1 MTNLVFQRMAA
12 AEYEVCSMVQKSEAL
27 DSRLRL
33 YVYQHLLR
41 SERVPSVA
49 EMAKQ
54 FDCSVRQV
62 RAALERLS
70 QSHAF
75 MTQENGKL
83 WRVAPFSA
91 IPTGFPVKVGKKS
104 WYGNC
109 IWDALGIPAMLHK
122 DATIGAACGCCN
134 FEMPLEVKNG
144 KLLQN
149 AGVIHIA
156 VPASEWYKD
165 VVFT

>member
-1 MTNLVFQRMAA
+1 MAQR
-12 AEYEVCSMVQKSEAL
+12 SDRF

-41 SERVPSVA
+41 TERAPSVA
-49 EMAKQ
+49 QIAKVLT
-54 FDCSVRQV
+54 CSIRQV

-75 MTQENGKL
+75 MVQENGEL
-83 WRVAPFSA
+83 WRAAPFSA
-91 IPTGFPVKVGKKS
+91 IPTAFPVAVGRKS

-122 DATIGAACGCCN
+122 DAKIDASCGCCN
-134 FEMPLEVKNG
+134 YDMPLEVKNG
-144 KLLQN
+144 RLLQN
-149 AGVIHIA
+149 TGVIHIS
-156 VPASEWYKD
+156 VPAKDWYKD